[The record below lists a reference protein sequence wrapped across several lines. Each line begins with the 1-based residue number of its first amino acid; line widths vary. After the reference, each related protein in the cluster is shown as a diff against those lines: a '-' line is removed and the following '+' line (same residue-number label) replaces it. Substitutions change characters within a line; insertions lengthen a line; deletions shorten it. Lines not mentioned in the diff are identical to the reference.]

1 MFPTISFSEIF
12 GDDFGPIGKCYLVT
26 SRSNV
31 SRNAAGEAT
40 LVDGH
45 LVMDFFPKME
55 GHSILAMRMFR
66 V

>member
-1 MFPTISFSEIF
+1 MIF
-12 GDDFGPIGKCYLVT
+12 VLLANAIVT

-31 SRNAAGEAT
+31 SRNAASEAT